1 MSLTRLSLPVAMAL
15 LAGCLG
21 PRTDLTRYF
30 LLAPVGAPAAAT
42 SPAAVGLGPV
52 TLPDHLDQ
60 TGIAAPRG
68 PLEVGYVS
76 DARWAERLGPMLRRT
91 LAGSLERSIGRPVV
105 SYPWRPDARPAA
117 VAAVSISRFDV
128 GARSATLRAEWQVQT
143 GGGTLRSGVAEID
156 EPASD
161 TTVVERVAA
170 LNRSL
175 ARLSD
180 QLAAALR

>member
-1 MSLTRLSLPVAMAL
+1 MSLMRLGVLAVAMLA
-15 LAGCLG
+15 AGCLG
-21 PRTDLTRYF
+21 PRTALTRYF
-30 LLAPVGAPAAAT
+30 LLAPLGAPAAEP
-42 SPAAVGLGPV
+42 SPATVGLGPV

-68 PLEVGYVS
+68 ALEIGYVA

-91 LAGSLERSIGRPVV
+91 LAGSLERRIGRPVV
-105 SYPWRPDARPAA
+105 SYPWRPDAAPAS
-117 VAAVSISRFDV
+117 VAEVSISRFDM
-128 GARSATLRAEWQVQT
+128 GARSATLRAEWQVRA
-143 GGGTLRSGVAEID
+143 GGTLRSGVAEID
-156 EPASD
+156 EPAGD